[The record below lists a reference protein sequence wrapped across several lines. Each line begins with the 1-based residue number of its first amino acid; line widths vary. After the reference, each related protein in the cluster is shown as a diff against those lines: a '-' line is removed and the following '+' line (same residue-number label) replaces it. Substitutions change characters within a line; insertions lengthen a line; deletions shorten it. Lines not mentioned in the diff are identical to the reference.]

1 MFLLNFLPVLLRY
14 GWHAALYKFNVY
26 SIITCIYHEMIIMM
40 FSEHSSSHIN
50 TELNKQKKM
59 FPCDENLGFILLA
72 YSSVIF
78 IILYITSL
86 VFIHLITGSL
96 ELLTAFIQF
105 PLTLPRASGTTNLIS
120 FSMSLFICFWS
131 VIGLQHYVSSCYT
144 A

>member
-1 MFLLNFLPVLLRY
+1 
-14 GWHAALYKFNVY
+14 
-26 SIITCIYHEMIIMM
+26 MIIMM

-105 PLTLPRASGTTNLIS
+105 PLTLPRATNLIS
-120 FSMSLFICFWS
+120 FSMSLFICF
-131 VIGLQHYVSSCYT
+131 
-144 A
+144 